1 MSICCVQAMAGVVK
15 VLLAKDIPG
24 VNNAMP
30 APYVPEEVLCT
41 SQVMYAGQALAIVV
55 AGTSHATSFL

>member
-1 MSICCVQAMAGVVK
+1 MAGVVK

-41 SQVMYAGQALAIVV
+41 NQVMYAGQALAIVV
-55 AGTSHATSFL
+55 AGTSHATMFS